1 MLGVHPVRSIEEFA
15 DFAARYAGL
24 GFTDLVFHH
33 PRPDDPVWT
42 EPPEMVEAIATEVL
56 PGLR

>member
-1 MLGVHPVRSIEEFA
+1 MEKFV
-15 DFAARYAGL
+15 DFAGRYAGI

-42 EPPEMVEAIATEVL
+42 EPEDIVERLAVEGFPRL
-56 PGLR
+56 PAPG